1 MRFFILLCWQE
12 HVAPRRRIGAWI
24 LLFSFF
30 QKLSRI
36 TRTWDPHSLS
46 CLPPASWWS
55 AIYILVLL
63 IVTGSWGVVVG
74 HVFCS
79 VVQWTYPPVGG
90 VLCVFNRAFVCFRNL
105 TKIYSELRTTV
116 FILAS
121 VCTWMDCHVHFIAFL
136 FVSGTRGY
144 LPGAVIYRVRPGTY
158 RHVGGVPLL
167 FIVSLCF
174 KYSARFTRTCVL
186 LHSP

>member
-1 MRFFILLCWQE
+1 M
-12 HVAPRRRIGAWI
+12 
-24 LLFSFF
+24 
-30 QKLSRI
+30 
-36 TRTWDPHSLS
+36 
-46 CLPPASWWS
+46 
-55 AIYILVLL
+55 
-63 IVTGSWGVVVG
+63 
-74 HVFCS
+74 
-79 VVQWTYPPVGG
+79 GG
-90 VLCVFNRAFVCFRNL
+90 VLCVFNRVFVCFINL

-136 FVSGTRGY
+136 FVSD
-144 LPGAVIYRVRPGTY
+144 RVRPGTY

-186 LHSP
+186 LHSL